1 MNWYNQHRVTRVI
14 RTRSNGAISALFG
27 LSSLEY
33 RRIPASS
40 APKISRNFIRLSPI
54 GFSDEQIVVPARQS
68 PQVLLYVTARGLT
81 KQERRDAV
89 RKRGSDNSRYPNKK
103 SYVFIKNVK
112 KLLNMNR
119 FYDILLPVGNGRSRE
134 RKEYEKSV
142 CFCIDSVHGRVRAV
156 FRLRDGYRK
165 QTCV

>member
-1 MNWYNQHRVTRVI
+1 MFFGLNGSKFTLRVTRVI

-40 APKISRNFIRLSPI
+40 APKISANFIRLSPI

-89 RKRGSDNSRYPNKK
+89 RKRGSDNSRYPRRKAFFLPLFIEPLRRQIRVLSSRRRIPRHCPCIQEY
-103 SYVFIKNVK
+103 SY
-112 KLLNMNR
+112 
-119 FYDILLPVGNGRSRE
+119 LP
-134 RKEYEKSV
+134 Y
-142 CFCIDSVHGRVRAV
+142 
-156 FRLRDGYRK
+156 
-165 QTCV
+165 

>member
-1 MNWYNQHRVTRVI
+1 MLYRAEAEFAYGNPHRSPVRGGDPIFAELKEANLIQMKIFDFQFSCFDGRVTRVI
-14 RTRSNGAISALFG
+14 RTRSNGAISAFFG

-40 APKISRNFIRLSPI
+40 APKISANFIRLSPI

-89 RKRGSDNSRYPNKK
+89 RKRGSDNSRYPKHQFTAK
-103 SYVFIKNVK
+103 PIHSNVK
-112 KLLNMNR
+112 IR
-119 FYDILLPVGNGRSRE
+119 CRI
-134 RKEYEKSV
+134 
-142 CFCIDSVHGRVRAV
+142 
-156 FRLRDGYRK
+156 
-165 QTCV
+165 

>member
-1 MNWYNQHRVTRVI
+1 MFHVEQNNPVTHRRVTRVI

-89 RKRGSDNSRYPNKK
+89 RKRGSDNSRYP
-103 SYVFIKNVK
+103 
-112 KLLNMNR
+112 R
-119 FYDILLPVGNGRSRE
+119 AGACSRRITICRE
-134 RKEYEKSV
+134 MTTKMGGETPPLHRKHIPDCSTWN
-142 CFCIDSVHGRVRAV
+142 I
-156 FRLRDGYRK
+156 
-165 QTCV
+165 

>member
-1 MNWYNQHRVTRVI
+1 MSRSFAASAARERTPEKGSPFYRPLRVTRVI

-89 RKRGSDNSRYPNKK
+89 RKRGSDNSRYPNLQKFQTFLHLFAFLS
-103 SYVFIKNVK
+103 SYTAEGPQTKGK
-112 KLLNMNR
+112 AK
-119 FYDILLPVGNGRSRE
+119 
-134 RKEYEKSV
+134 
-142 CFCIDSVHGRVRAV
+142 CF
-156 FRLRDGYRK
+156 
-165 QTCV
+165 

>member
-1 MNWYNQHRVTRVI
+1 MKSKIDAMLSQVRVTRVI

-89 RKRGSDNSRYPNKK
+89 RKRGSDNSCYPMQKIRK
-103 SYVFIKNVK
+103 TI
-112 KLLNMNR
+112 
-119 FYDILLPVGNGRSRE
+119 IRE
-134 RKEYEKSV
+134 RLHKEETNP
-142 CFCIDSVHGRVRAV
+142 
-156 FRLRDGYRK
+156 L
-165 QTCV
+165 